1 MTQNDVTPTTTAPGT
16 QDEPPTADRPNRS
29 TEGAGK
35 PGPDRSMEGAGQS
48 SPNRSTDGA
57 GQGLDRGAGSG
68 HGAEHDDLAG
78 SADAS
83 GAGRATGATEA
94 NRAPGAT
101 VGTGAAGAPARPLRT
116 RRLPVH
122 WAWFVAAVTFVTIIG
137 AAAFR
142 SLPGLLI
149 DPLHREFDWSR
160 GTIGLAVS
168 VNLALYGLTAP
179 FAAALMDRFGIRRVV
194 AVALTVIALG
204 SGLTVWMTA
213 AWQLLLCWGVL
224 VGLGSGSM
232 ALAFAAT
239 VTNRWFIERRGLVT
253 GILTAASASGQLIF
267 LPLLAWIVEEHD
279 WRPAAVTVALAALAV
294 VPFVW
299 LLLRDHPADVGLKPF
314 GSEVFV
320 EKPPPVPGAARRAV
334 KVLLSAARTGPFWLL
349 AGTFAI
355 CGASTN
361 GLIQTH
367 FVPAAH
373 DHGMPITAAASLLA
387 VIGVFDV
394 VGTVASGWF
403 TDRFDARRLLAVYYA
418 LRGIS
423 LLFLPMLL
431 AFGGPSVRPPMIFFI
446 VFYGLDWVA
455 TVPPTLA
462 LCREH
467 YGEDSAIVF
476 GWVLAS
482 HQVGAALIAFLGG
495 VARDVFGSYDMVW
508 YASGALCA
516 VAALM
521 ALVIRKGRAMVPAV
535 AGA

>member
-1 MTQNDVTPTTTAPGT
+1 MTQTTEAAAA
-16 QDEPPTADRPNRS
+16 TADPSPKGPRRPRIH
-29 TEGAGK
+29 
-35 PGPDRSMEGAGQS
+35 R
-48 SPNRSTDGA
+48 
-57 GQGLDRGAGSG
+57 
-68 HGAEHDDLAG
+68 
-78 SADAS
+78 
-83 GAGRATGATEA
+83 
-94 NRAPGAT
+94 
-101 VGTGAAGAPARPLRT
+101 
-116 RRLPVH
+116 
-122 WAWFVAAVTFVTIIG
+122 AWFVAAVAFVTILG

-149 DPLHREFDWSR
+149 DPLNDQFGWSR
-160 GTIGLAVS
+160 GTIGAAVS
-168 VNLALYGLTAP
+168 INLALYGLTAP

-194 AVALTVIALG
+194 AAALTLIAVG
-204 SGLTVWMTA
+204 SGLTYWMTA
-213 AWQLLLCWGVL
+213 AWQLLLCWGLL
-224 VGLGSGSM
+224 VGLGTGSM

-239 VTNRWFIERRGLVT
+239 VTNRWFTERRGLVT

-267 LPLLAWIVEEHD
+267 LPLLSWMVEEYT
-279 WRPAAVTVALAALAV
+279 WRPAVVTVALTALAV

-299 LLLRDHPADVGLKPF
+299 LLLRDHPADVGLAPYGAK
-314 GSEVFV
+314 EFV
-320 EKPPPVPGAARRAV
+320 PKPPPARGAARRAV
-334 KVLLSAARTGPFWLL
+334 TVLFSAARTGPFWLL

-394 VGTVASGWF
+394 VGTIASGWL
-403 TDRFDARRLLAVYYA
+403 TDRFEARRLLAVYYA

-431 AFGGPSVRPPMIFFI
+431 ASSVHPSMLFFI

-455 TVPPTLA
+455 TVPPTVA

-467 YGEDSAIVF
+467 YGDDSAIVF

-482 HQVGAALIAFLGG
+482 HQVGAALVAFLGG
-495 VARDVFGSYDMVW
+495 VARDVFGTYDMVW

-516 VAALM
+516 AAALM
-521 ALVIRKGRAMVPAV
+521 ALVIRRRPVPAL
-535 AGA
+535 AAS

>member
-1 MTQNDVTPTTTAPGT
+1 MAQTT
-16 QDEPPTADRPNRS
+16 E
-29 TEGAGK
+29 
-35 PGPDRSMEGAGQS
+35 
-48 SPNRSTDGA
+48 SP
-57 GQGLDRGAGSG
+57 
-68 HGAEHDDLAG
+68 
-78 SADAS
+78 
-83 GAGRATGATEA
+83 AGRAPD
-94 NRAPGAT
+94 RP
-101 VGTGAAGAPARPLRT
+101 PLRT
-116 RRLPVH
+116 PRFHR
-122 WAWFVAAVTFVTIIG
+122 AWFVAAVTFVTIIG
-137 AAAFR
+137 AAAFA

-149 DPLHREFDWSR
+149 EPLHEDFGWSR
-160 GTIGLAVS
+160 GTIGFAVS

-179 FAAALMDRFGIRRVV
+179 FAAALMDLFGIRRVV
-194 AVALTVIALG
+194 AVALTVISLG
-204 SGLTVWMTA
+204 SVLTVWMTA
-213 AWQLLLCWGVL
+213 AWQLVLYWGVL

-239 VTNRWFIERRGLVT
+239 VTNRWFVARRGLVT
-253 GILTAASASGQLIF
+253 GILTAAGASGQLVF
-267 LPLLAWIVEEHD
+267 LPLLAWLVEHHGWE
-279 WRPAAVTVALAALAV
+279 PAAVTVSLAALAV

-299 LLLRDHPADVGLKPF
+299 LLLRDHPADVGLAPYGGEYADKPA
-314 GSEVFV
+314 
-320 EKPPPVPGAARRAV
+320 PVTGAARRAV
-334 KVLLSAARTGPFWLL
+334 TVLLKAARTGPFWLL

-361 GLIQTH
+361 GLVKTH

-373 DHGMPITAAASLLA
+373 DHGMPVTAAAGLLA

-394 VGTVASGWF
+394 VGTIASGWF
-403 TDRFDARRLLAVYYA
+403 TDRFEARRLLAVYYA

-431 AFGGPSVRPPMIFFI
+431 APSVHPPMLFFI

-455 TVPPTLA
+455 TVPPTIA

-482 HQVGAALIAFLGG
+482 HQVGAAAVAFAGG
-495 VARDVFGSYDMVW
+495 VARDVFGTYDVVW

-516 VAALM
+516 AAALM
-521 ALVIRKGRAMVPAV
+521 ALVIRRPRTEGLPS

>member
-1 MTQNDVTPTTTAPGT
+1 VTQTTAP
-16 QDEPPTADRPNRS
+16 S
-29 TEGAGK
+29 T
-35 PGPDRSMEGAGQS
+35 
-48 SPNRSTDGA
+48 
-57 GQGLDRGAGSG
+57 GSQQ
-68 HGAEHDDLAG
+68 
-78 SADAS
+78 
-83 GAGRATGATEA
+83 
-94 NRAPGAT
+94 
-101 VGTGAAGAPARPLRT
+101 PLR
-116 RRLPVH
+116 RPPRIH
-122 WAWFVAAVTFVTIIG
+122 RAWFVAAVTFVTIIG
-137 AAAFR
+137 AAAFA

-149 DPLHREFDWSR
+149 EPLHSDFGWSR
-160 GTIGLAVS
+160 GTIGFAVS

-194 AVALTVIALG
+194 AVALTVIAIG
-204 SGLTVWMTA
+204 SALTVTMTA
-213 AWQLLLCWGVL
+213 AWQLVLYWGVL

-239 VTNRWFIERRGLVT
+239 VTNRWFVQRRGLVT
-253 GILTAASASGQLIF
+253 GILTAAGASGQLVF
-267 LPLLAWIVEEHD
+267 LPLLSWLVENHGWE
-279 WRPAAVTVALAALAV
+279 PASITVALSALAV

-299 LLLRDHPADVGLKPF
+299 LLLRDHPADVGLAAYGAEGFTPKP
-314 GSEVFV
+314 E
-320 EKPPPVPGAARRAV
+320 PVPGAARRALA
-334 KVLLSAARTGPFWLL
+334 VLFRAARTGPFWLL

-361 GLIQTH
+361 GLVKTH

-394 VGTVASGWF
+394 VGTIASGWF

-418 LRGIS
+418 LRGVS

-431 AFGGPSVRPPMIFFI
+431 GPSVQPPMIFFI

-455 TVPPTLA
+455 TVPPTIA

-467 YGEDSAIVF
+467 YGDDSAIVF

-482 HQVGAALIAFLGG
+482 HQVGAAVVAFAGG
-495 VARDVFGSYDMVW
+495 VARDVFGEYDVVW

-516 VAALM
+516 AAALM
-521 ALVIRKGRAMVPAV
+521 ALVIRRKPLPKVPV
-535 AGA
+535 ATV

>member
-1 MTQNDVTPTTTAPGT
+1 MTQT
-16 QDEPPTADRPNRS
+16 
-29 TEGAGK
+29 
-35 PGPDRSMEGAGQS
+35 
-48 SPNRSTDGA
+48 
-57 GQGLDRGAGSG
+57 
-68 HGAEHDDLAG
+68 
-78 SADAS
+78 
-83 GAGRATGATEA
+83 TEA
-94 NRAPGAT
+94 TAVDPS
-101 VGTGAAGAPARPLRT
+101 PPSP
-116 RRLPVH
+116 RRGRIH
-122 WAWFVAAVTFVTIIG
+122 RAWFVAAVAFVTILG

-149 DPLHREFDWSR
+149 DPLHGEFGWSR
-160 GTIGLAVS
+160 GTIAAAVS

-194 AVALTVIALG
+194 AVALVLIALG

-213 AWQLLLCWGVL
+213 AWQLLLCWGLL
-224 VGLGSGSM
+224 VGLGTGSM

-239 VTNRWFIERRGLVT
+239 VTNRWFTERRGLVT
-253 GILTAASASGQLIF
+253 GILTAASASGQLVF
-267 LPLLAWIVEEHD
+267 LPVMALMVDAGD

-299 LLLRDHPADVGLKPF
+299 LLLRDHPADVGLRPYGATEFVPKPA
-314 GSEVFV
+314 
-320 EKPPPVPGAARRAV
+320 PVPGAARRAV
-334 KVLLSAARTGPFWLL
+334 RVLFSAARTGPFWLL

-373 DHGMPITAAASLLA
+373 DHGMPVPAAASLLA

-394 VGTVASGWF
+394 LGTIASGWL
-403 TDRFDARRLLAVYYA
+403 TDRFEPRRLLAVYYA

-431 AFGGPSVRPPMIFFI
+431 FPTIHLPMIFFI

-455 TVPPTLA
+455 TVPPTIA
-462 LCREH
+462 LCREQ
-467 YGEDSAIVF
+467 YGDDSAIVF

-482 HQVGAALIAFLGG
+482 HQVGAALVAFLGG
-495 VARDVFGSYDMVW
+495 VARDVFGSYDIVW
-508 YASGALCA
+508 WASGALCA
-516 VAALM
+516 AAALM
-521 ALVIRKGRAMVPAV
+521 ALVIRRPAARAARSVQ
-535 AGA
+535 GA

>member
-1 MTQNDVTPTTTAPGT
+1 MLSGVTQISENSEVSGPRGPRRGWPRPQSRPQSAP
-16 QDEPPTADRPNRS
+16 RPR
-29 TEGAGK
+29 
-35 PGPDRSMEGAGQS
+35 PGRRPRF
-48 SPNRSTDGA
+48 
-57 GQGLDRGAGSG
+57 
-68 HGAEHDDLAG
+68 H
-78 SADAS
+78 
-83 GAGRATGATEA
+83 RA
-94 NRAPGAT
+94 
-101 VGTGAAGAPARPLRT
+101 
-116 RRLPVH
+116 
-122 WAWFVAAVTFVTIIG
+122 WSVAVVTFVTIIG
-137 AAAFR
+137 AAAFA

-149 DPLHREFDWSR
+149 EPLHTEFDWSR
-160 GTIGLAVS
+160 GTIGFAVS

-194 AVALTVIALG
+194 TVALTVISAG
-204 SGLTVWMTA
+204 SLLTVWMTA
-213 AWQLLLCWGVL
+213 AWQLVLYWGLL

-239 VTNRWFIERRGLVT
+239 VTNRWFVARRGLVT
-253 GILTAASASGQLIF
+253 GILTAAGASGQLVF
-267 LPLLAWIVEEHD
+267 LPLLSWLVERHG
-279 WRPAAVTVALAALAV
+279 WRPAAVTVALAAAAV

-299 LLLRDHPADVGLKPF
+299 LLLRDHPADVGLAPY
-314 GSEVFV
+314 GAPALVP
-320 EKPPPVPGAARRAV
+320 KPPPVPGAARRAV
-334 KVLLSAARTGPFWLL
+334 GVLVRAARTGPFWLL

-361 GLIQTH
+361 GLVKTH

-394 VGTVASGWF
+394 VGTIASGWF
-403 TDRFDARRLLAVYYA
+403 TDRYEARRLLAVYYA

-431 AFGGPSVRPPMIFFI
+431 APTVHPPMVFFI

-455 TVPPTLA
+455 TVPPTIA

-467 YGEDSAIVF
+467 YGDDSAIVF

-482 HQVGAALIAFLGG
+482 HQIGAAAVAFAGG
-495 VARDVFGSYDMVW
+495 LARDIFGSYDVVW

-521 ALVIRKGRAMVPAV
+521 ALVISRRP
-535 AGA
+535 AGAAGAASATG

>member
-1 MTQNDVTPTTTAPGT
+1 MAQTTERPAGP
-16 QDEPPTADRPNRS
+16 ASDRP
-29 TEGAGK
+29 
-35 PGPDRSMEGAGQS
+35 P
-48 SPNRSTDGA
+48 
-57 GQGLDRGAGSG
+57 
-68 HGAEHDDLAG
+68 
-78 SADAS
+78 
-83 GAGRATGATEA
+83 
-94 NRAPGAT
+94 
-101 VGTGAAGAPARPLRT
+101 VRT
-116 RRLPVH
+116 PRVH
-122 WAWFVAAVTFVTIIG
+122 RAWFVAAVTFVTIIG
-137 AAAFR
+137 AAAFA

-149 DPLHREFDWSR
+149 EPLHGEFDWSR
-160 GTIGLAVS
+160 GTIGFAVS

-194 AVALTVIALG
+194 AVALTVIAAG
-204 SGLTVWMTA
+204 SLLTVWMTA
-213 AWQLLLCWGVL
+213 AWQLVLYWGVL

-239 VTNRWFIERRGLVT
+239 VTNRWFVGRRGLVT
-253 GILTAASASGQLIF
+253 GILTAAGASGQLVF
-267 LPLLAWIVEEHD
+267 LPLLSWLVEHHG

-299 LLLRDHPADVGLKPF
+299 LLLRDHPADVGLAPY
-314 GSEVFV
+314 GGEYA
-320 EKPPPVPGAARRAV
+320 EKPAPVTGAARRAV
-334 KVLLSAARTGPFWLL
+334 TVLLKAARTGPFWLL

-361 GLIQTH
+361 GLVKTH

-373 DHGMPITAAASLLA
+373 DHGMPVTAAAGLLA

-394 VGTVASGWF
+394 VGTIASGWF
-403 TDRFDARRLLAVYYA
+403 TDRFAARRLLAVYYA

-431 AFGGPSVRPPMIFFI
+431 APAVHPPMLFFI

-455 TVPPTLA
+455 TVPPTIA

-482 HQVGAALIAFLGG
+482 HQVGAAVVAFAGG
-495 VARDVFGSYDMVW
+495 LARDVFGTYDVVW

-516 VAALM
+516 AAALM
-521 ALVIRKGRAMVPAV
+521 ALVIRRRGAGARAGVAV
-535 AGA
+535 A

>member
-1 MTQNDVTPTTTAPGT
+1 MTQTTPATAAT
-16 QDEPPTADRPNRS
+16 AATSPTRPR
-29 TEGAGK
+29 
-35 PGPDRSMEGAGQS
+35 
-48 SPNRSTDGA
+48 
-57 GQGLDRGAGSG
+57 
-68 HGAEHDDLAG
+68 
-78 SADAS
+78 
-83 GAGRATGATEA
+83 
-94 NRAPGAT
+94 
-101 VGTGAAGAPARPLRT
+101 RPRIH
-116 RRLPVH
+116 R
-122 WAWFVAAVTFVTIIG
+122 AWFVAAVAFVTILG

-149 DPLHREFDWSR
+149 DPLNEQLGWSR
-160 GTIGLAVS
+160 GTIGAAVS
-168 VNLALYGLTAP
+168 INLALYGLTAP

-194 AVALTVIALG
+194 AAALTLIAVG
-204 SGLTVWMTA
+204 SGLTYWVTA
-213 AWQLLLCWGVL
+213 AWQLLLCWGLL
-224 VGLGSGSM
+224 VGLGTGSM

-239 VTNRWFIERRGLVT
+239 VTNRWFTERRGLVT

-267 LPLLAWIVEEHD
+267 LPVLALMVD
-279 WRPAAVTVALAALAV
+279 AGNWRPAAVTVALAALTV

-299 LLLRDHPADVGLKPF
+299 LLLRDHPADVGLAPY
-314 GSEVFV
+314 GSQEFV
-320 EKPPPVPGAARRAV
+320 PKPPPARGAARRAV
-334 KVLLSAARTGPFWLL
+334 TVLFSAARTGPFWLL

-373 DHGMPITAAASLLA
+373 DHGMPVTAAASLLA

-394 VGTVASGWF
+394 VGTIFSGWL
-403 TDRFDARRLLAVYYA
+403 TDRFEPRRLLAVYYA

-431 AFGGPSVRPPMIFFI
+431 APSVHPPMLFFI

-455 TVPPTLA
+455 TVPPTVA
-462 LCREH
+462 LCREQ

-482 HQVGAALIAFLGG
+482 HQVGAALVAFVGG
-495 VARDVFGSYDMVW
+495 VARDVFGTYDMVW

-516 VAALM
+516 AAALM
-521 ALVIRKGRAMVPAV
+521 ALVIRRKPVAV
-535 AGA
+535 GMAA

>member
-1 MTQNDVTPTTTAPGT
+1 MLSDVTQTTKPPARTASPSG
-16 QDEPPTADRPNRS
+16 AD
-29 TEGAGK
+29 
-35 PGPDRSMEGAGQS
+35 PGPR
-48 SPNRSTDGA
+48 
-57 GQGLDRGAGSG
+57 
-68 HGAEHDDLAG
+68 
-78 SADAS
+78 
-83 GAGRATGATEA
+83 
-94 NRAPGAT
+94 
-101 VGTGAAGAPARPLRT
+101 RT
-116 RRLPVH
+116 RIHR
-122 WAWFVAAVTFVTIIG
+122 AWFVAAVTFVTIIG

-149 DPLHREFDWSR
+149 DPLHEEFHWSR

-179 FAAALMDRFGIRRVV
+179 FAAALMDRFGIRKVV
-194 AVALTVIALG
+194 AVALVVISLG
-204 SGLTVWMTA
+204 SGLTVWMDS
-213 AWQLLLCWGVL
+213 AWQLLLCWGLL

-239 VTNRWFIERRGLVT
+239 VTNRWFTARRGLVT

-267 LPLLAWIVEEHD
+267 LPVLSWVVKEHD

-299 LLLRDHPADVGLKPF
+299 LLLRDHPADVGLKPY
-314 GSEVFV
+314 GADAFV
-320 EKPPPVPGAARRAV
+320 PKPPPVDGAARRTL
-334 KVLLSAARTGPFWLL
+334 KVLRDAARTGPFWLL
-349 AGTFAI
+349 AGSFAI

-361 GLIQTH
+361 GLVQTH

-373 DHGMPITAAASLLA
+373 DAHMPVQAAASLLA

-394 VGTVASGWF
+394 VGTIASGWF

-418 LRGIS
+418 LRGVS
-423 LLFLPMLL
+423 LLFLPILLAPAVHPPMLL
-431 AFGGPSVRPPMIFFI
+431 FI

-462 LCREH
+462 LCREQ

-482 HQVGAALIAFLGG
+482 HQIGAALVAFLGG
-495 VARDVFGSYDMVW
+495 VARDTFGSYDVMW

-516 VAALM
+516 AAALM
-521 ALVIRKGRAMVPAV
+521 ALVIRRREPGGSGSLPASV
-535 AGA
+535 SA

>member
-1 MTQNDVTPTTTAPGT
+1 MTQT
-16 QDEPPTADRPNRS
+16 
-29 TEGAGK
+29 
-35 PGPDRSMEGAGQS
+35 
-48 SPNRSTDGA
+48 
-57 GQGLDRGAGSG
+57 
-68 HGAEHDDLAG
+68 
-78 SADAS
+78 
-83 GAGRATGATEA
+83 TEA
-94 NRAPGAT
+94 EAE
-101 VGTGAAGAPARPLRT
+101 AAAAAESTPSDRKPRIH
-116 RRLPVH
+116 R
-122 WAWFVAAVTFVTIIG
+122 AWFVAAVTFVTIIG

-149 DPLHREFDWSR
+149 DPLHAEYGWSR
-160 GTIGLAVS
+160 GTIGAAVS

-194 AVALTVIALG
+194 AVALTVIAIG

-213 AWQLLLCWGVL
+213 AWQLLLCWGLL

-239 VTNRWFIERRGLVT
+239 VTNRWFTERRGLVT

-267 LPLLAWIVEEHD
+267 LPVLSWMVETHD

-299 LLLRDHPADVGLKPF
+299 LLLRDHPADVGLKPY
-314 GSEVFV
+314 GAREFV
-320 EKPPPVPGAARRAV
+320 PKPPPVQGAARRTLR
-334 KVLLSAARTGPFWLL
+334 VLFSAARTGPFWLL

-373 DHGMPITAAASLLA
+373 DHGIPVQAAASLLA

-403 TDRFDARRLLAVYYA
+403 TDRFDPRRLLAVYYA
-418 LRGIS
+418 LRGVS

-431 AFGGPSVRPPMIFFI
+431 ALGGIHPPMIFFI

-455 TVPPTLA
+455 TVPPTVA
-462 LCREH
+462 LCREQ

-482 HQVGAALIAFLGG
+482 HQVGAALVAFLGG
-495 VARDVFGSYDMVW
+495 VVRDVFGKYDMVW

-521 ALVIRKGRAMVPAV
+521 SLVIRRMPTTTPVPVPA
-535 AGA
+535 AG

>member
-1 MTQNDVTPTTTAPGT
+1 MLSGVTQTT
-16 QDEPPTADRPNRS
+16 
-29 TEGAGK
+29 
-35 PGPDRSMEGAGQS
+35 
-48 SPNRSTDGA
+48 
-57 GQGLDRGAGSG
+57 
-68 HGAEHDDLAG
+68 DLAAQPDPPEP
-78 SADAS
+78 SAPSVPSAPS
-83 GAGRATGATEA
+83 APSAP
-94 NRAPGAT
+94 RAPG
-101 VGTGAAGAPARPLRT
+101 R
-116 RRLPVH
+116 VH
-122 WAWFVAAVTFVTIIG
+122 RAWFVAVVTFVTIIG
-137 AAAFR
+137 AAAFA

-149 DPLHREFDWSR
+149 EPLHTEFDWSR
-160 GTIGLAVS
+160 GTIGFAVS

-194 AVALTVIALG
+194 AVALTIISAG
-204 SGLTVWMTA
+204 SVLTVWMTA
-213 AWQLLLCWGVL
+213 AWQLVLYWGVL

-239 VTNRWFIERRGLVT
+239 VTNRWFVARRGLVT
-253 GILTAASASGQLIF
+253 GILTAAGASGQLVF
-267 LPLLAWIVEEHD
+267 LPLLSWLVEHHG

-299 LLLRDHPADVGLKPF
+299 LLLRDHPADVGLPAYGAKTFVPKPA
-314 GSEVFV
+314 
-320 EKPPPVPGAARRAV
+320 PVTGAARRAV
-334 KVLLSAARTGPFWLL
+334 SVLFSAARTGPFWLL

-361 GLIQTH
+361 GLVKTH

-394 VGTVASGWF
+394 VGTIASGWF
-403 TDRFDARRLLAVYYA
+403 TDRFEARRLLAVYYA
-418 LRGIS
+418 LRGVS

-431 AFGGPSVRPPMIFFI
+431 APSVHPPMLFFI

-455 TVPPTLA
+455 TVPPTIA

-482 HQVGAALIAFLGG
+482 HQVGAAVVAFAGG
-495 VARDVFGSYDMVW
+495 LARDVFGSYDVVW

-516 VAALM
+516 AAALM
-521 ALVIRKGRAMVPAV
+521 ALVIRRRPVV
-535 AGA
+535 ATATV

>member
-1 MTQNDVTPTTTAPGT
+1 MLSGMAQTTETPP
-16 QDEPPTADRPNRS
+16 AD
-29 TEGAGK
+29 T
-35 PGPDRSMEGAGQS
+35 PD
-48 SPNRSTDGA
+48 
-57 GQGLDRGAGSG
+57 
-68 HGAEHDDLAG
+68 
-78 SADAS
+78 
-83 GAGRATGATEA
+83 GRA
-94 NRAPGAT
+94 P
-101 VGTGAAGAPARPLRT
+101 RT
-116 RRLPVH
+116 FRDPRTPRMH
-122 WAWFVAAVTFVTIIG
+122 RAWFVAAVTFVTIIG
-137 AAAFR
+137 AAAFA

-149 DPLHREFDWSR
+149 EPLHEEFDWSR
-160 GTIGLAVS
+160 GTIGFAVS

-179 FAAALMDRFGIRRVV
+179 FAAALMDRFGIRRIV

-204 SGLTVWMTA
+204 SVLTVWMTA
-213 AWQLLLCWGVL
+213 AWQLVLLWGVL

-239 VTNRWFIERRGLVT
+239 VTNRWFVARRGLVT
-253 GILTAASASGQLIF
+253 GILTAAGASGQLVF
-267 LPLLAWIVEEHD
+267 LPLLSWLVEHHG

-299 LLLRDHPADVGLKPF
+299 LLLRDHPADVGLAPY
-314 GSEVFV
+314 GGEYA
-320 EKPPPVPGAARRAV
+320 EKPAPVTGAARRAV
-334 KVLLSAARTGPFWLL
+334 TVLFKAARTGPFWLL

-361 GLIQTH
+361 GLVKTH

-373 DHGMPITAAASLLA
+373 DHGMPVTAAAGLLA

-394 VGTVASGWF
+394 VGTIASGWF
-403 TDRFDARRLLAVYYA
+403 TDRFEARRLLAVYYA

-431 AFGGPSVRPPMIFFI
+431 APSVHPPMLFFI

-455 TVPPTLA
+455 TVPPTIA

-482 HQVGAALIAFLGG
+482 HQVGAAAVAFAGG
-495 VARDVFGSYDMVW
+495 VARDVFGSYDLVW

-516 VAALM
+516 AAALM
-521 ALVIRKGRAMVPAV
+521 ALVIRRPRTMTPSP